1 MGFLEGAINTAGGIW
16 TNKQNQEFAEEMAGS
31 QYQRAVADMKAAGLN
46 PNAVFGSGGGS
57 PASSPGGQMSNPM
70 DTGGGL
76 MSNAKG
82 VIDMRQGL
90 AQTEQTTQNTEV
102 AKAAADFQRANAKIA
117 HSNADVIEKENSAYK
132 KVLGESGG
140 QLAAANKKYGGG
152 GWVGKLAGDIGLTT
166 GAAAGSFGGA
176 ASAKSAGSWLQNAIG
191 EKNPG
196 AGPNF
201 PRKKFEAPK
210 IGD

>member
-1 MGFLEGAINTAGGIW
+1 MGFLEGAINTAGGLW
-16 TNKQNQEFAEEMAGS
+16 TNKANQDFAEEMAGS

-57 PASSPGGQMSNPM
+57 PSSSPGGQATNPM

-76 MSNAKG
+76 GSSAKN
-82 VIDMRQGL
+82 VIEMRQGL

-176 ASAKSAGSWLQNAIG
+176 SSAKSLGAFAQ
-191 EKNPG
+191 EKLGATNPG

-201 PRKKFEAPK
+201 PRQKYGGKR
-210 IGD
+210 